1 MSIRQVRV
9 RRYSGAMAKQ
19 AERREASREA
29 ITAAAQR
36 LFAEHGFA
44 AVTVDQIAH
53 AAGLA
58 KGAVYHHFPSKEAVF
73 EAVFERTSAAL
84 QQEVRAVVAASSD
97 RLKAL
102 AAGARA
108 YFEACARAPFNRII
122 LKDGPAVLGWDRWRE
137 IDERYFLAML
147 PRTLEAA
154 MGEGTIPRQAPAPLA
169 RLLIGAMTEAA
180 VACASSDDPQRT
192 GLEHARALESLLEG
206 LRR

>member
-1 MSIRQVRV
+1 MARQ
-9 RRYSGAMAKQ
+9 AD
-19 AERREASREA
+19 RREASREA
-29 ITAAAQR
+29 ITAAAQH

-44 AVTVDQIAH
+44 AVTVDQIAQ

-58 KGAVYHHFPSKEAVF
+58 KGAVYHHFPSKEAIF
-73 EAVFERTSAAL
+73 AAVFERTSAAL
-84 QQEVRAVVAASSD
+84 QQQVRAGAAAAND
-97 RLKAL
+97 RLKAM

-108 YFEACARAPFNRII
+108 YFEACARPPFNRII

-147 PRTLEAA
+147 PQTLEAA
-154 MGEGTIPRQAPAPLA
+154 MEEGTIPRQPPRPLA

-180 VACASSDDPQRT
+180 VACAASDDPQRT
-192 GLEHARALESLLEG
+192 GREHARALESLIEG